1 MRWLKKFREITEG
14 WKNVAFENPE
24 VEKIAND
31 RATIC
36 AGCPFSKAGICT
48 KCGCPLKAKT
58 RSIQSKCPEGK
69 W

>member
-1 MRWLKKFREITEG
+1 MKWLKKYREITEG
-14 WKNVAFENPE
+14 WKNLAFENPE
-24 VEKIAND
+24 VEKIAKD

-36 AGCPFSKAGICT
+36 ADCPFSSIGLCT

-58 RSIQSKCPEGK
+58 RSLQSKCPEGK